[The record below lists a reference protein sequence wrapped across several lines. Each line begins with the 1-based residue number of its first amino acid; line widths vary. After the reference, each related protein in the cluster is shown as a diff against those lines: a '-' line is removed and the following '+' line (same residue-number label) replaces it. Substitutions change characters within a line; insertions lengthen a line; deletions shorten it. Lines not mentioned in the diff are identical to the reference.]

1 MVLPED
7 VVTSNV
13 DVAAT
18 IFDLA
23 QITLPDE
30 YQLDGVSYLED
41 VVLAIAAMEDSDGT
55 FSGTEECEYRFL
67 DVKNSHSIVGGH
79 YQYIFRATET
89 VDSMDDVDELYP
101 DALDL
106 EQLYDLESDPNQ
118 KYNIF
123 NDADK
128 VTAYRLVTVVL

>member
-1 MVLPED
+1 MVLSED

-13 DVAAT
+13 DLAAT

-23 QITLPDE
+23 GITPPDE
-30 YQLDGVSYLED
+30 YQLDGVSYLND
-41 VVLAIAAMEDSDGT
+41 VLRAISVADGGGGGSST
-55 FSGTEECEYRFL
+55 FRFL

-89 VDSMDDVDELYP
+89 VDSMDGVDELYP

-106 EQLYDLESDPNQ
+106 EQLYDLETDPNQ
-118 KYNIF
+118 KQNIF
-123 NDADK
+123 NDAHK
-128 VTAYRLVTVVL
+128 VTVYRLMCAQS